1 VSRTSRLLN
10 VLTLRCEAA
19 SQSSSRELDEALSF
33 LDRLALSCH
42 VAVCKSCRRFRIQIR
57 LIRKAVRRRDQF
69 LAESHSAEGGLS
81 PEARKRIAIACGQ
94 LGYDDTG
101 SDNSVD

>member
-33 LDRLALSCH
+33 LDRS
-42 VAVCKSCRRFRIQIR
+42 VQIVPA
-57 LIRKAVRRRDQF
+57 IP
-69 LAESHSAEGGLS
+69 HSDSLDSQGGA
-81 PEARKRIAIACGQ
+81 PA
-94 LGYDDTG
+94 
-101 SDNSVD
+101 